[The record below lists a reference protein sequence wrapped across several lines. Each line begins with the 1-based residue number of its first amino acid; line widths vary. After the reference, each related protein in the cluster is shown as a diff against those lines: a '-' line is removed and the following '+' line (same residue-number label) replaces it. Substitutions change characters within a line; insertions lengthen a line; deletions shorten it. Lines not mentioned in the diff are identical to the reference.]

1 MKLVSGELIHET
13 GELILETGELIL
25 ETVTGRSWSSMLD

>member
-1 MKLVSGELIHET
+1 MKLVSAELIHET
-13 GELILETGELIL
+13 GELIHETGELIL